1 MQPSAKVHRLCTDG
15 ILTLRDPVPHH
26 AFPGSARHGLHRW
39 QVDMSWILIRSLEKI
54 GLVWNV
60 RKPTP
65 EQMARRRVQPAEL

>member
-1 MQPSAKVHRLCTDG
+1 MVAALVLGEGWHNN
-15 ILTLRDPVPHH
+15 HH

-39 QVDMSWILIRSLEKI
+39 QVDMSWILIRSLERL

-65 EQMARRRVQPAEL
+65 EQMARRRAQPSEA